1 MLCRYIHM
9 EIFIIKIILFFKG
22 NEKYMNKAGSSLR
35 SILIKHF
42 HGEFLPLN
50 RRSSL
55 MAMKNHKS
63 IQVIQNN
70 LIFLWHFELRKF
82 LNMKIVRWHK
92 SRIENR
98 CCCSSALR
106 LGWLDKKHILI
117 TKDLSFFSR
126 KILSWESF
134 PTRSLRKCV
143 KSVVIHFQNRKSCHN
158 PSFPTQP

>member
-1 MLCRYIHM
+1 M

-63 IQVIQNN
+63 IQVSQNN
-70 LIFLWHFELRKF
+70 WIFFTSFWLHIRKF
-82 LNMKIVRWHK
+82 LNIKIVWWHK
-92 SRIENR
+92 SRTKNR